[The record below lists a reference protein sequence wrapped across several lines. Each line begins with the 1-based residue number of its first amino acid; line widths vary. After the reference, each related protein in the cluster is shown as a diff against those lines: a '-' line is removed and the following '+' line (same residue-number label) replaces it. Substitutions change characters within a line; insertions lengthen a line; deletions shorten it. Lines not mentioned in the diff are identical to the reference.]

1 MPTAITFPF
10 VQAFLN
16 SPVRRFRSLAVIQ
29 GPTVEPVTLAEAK
42 VHVRVD
48 HDAEDDLILGLIA
61 AARQYAER
69 RIDRHL
75 IDTRLEM
82 KLDNFPAEAEI
93 RLPRPPFSPT
103 AGRQAVEMEWIDT
116 QLQVHPMTE
125 VAPNLTPSGD
135 RFLIDRRA
143 TPAII
148 TPNIY
153 GYWPVVGPIRSAV
166 TIRWW
171 AGYGDSPAAV
181 PRGIRAAI
189 LMLVGHWFLNR
200 EAASPTTLSEPPMG
214 VSELLSMH
222 RWGAYS

>member
-10 VQAFLN
+10 VSAYLN
-16 SPVRRFRSLAVIQ
+16 SPVRRFRSLAVLQ
-29 GPTVEPVTLAEAK
+29 EPTVEPVTLVEAK
-42 VHVRVD
+42 SHVRVD
-48 HDAEDDLILGLIA
+48 HEAEDDLLMGLIA

-82 KLDNFPAEAEI
+82 KLDQFPAEQEI

-103 AGRQAVEMEWIDT
+103 AGRQAVELEWVDAT
-116 QLQVHPMTE
+116 LQPHAMTE
-125 VAPNLTPSGD
+125 AVPNLTPSGD
-135 RFLIDRRA
+135 RFLVDRKA
-143 TPAII
+143 VPTII

-181 PRGIRAAI
+181 PRGIRSAI
-189 LMLVGHWFLNR
+189 LMLVGHWYLNR

-214 VSELLSMH
+214 VNELLSMH
-222 RWGAYS
+222 RWGAYA